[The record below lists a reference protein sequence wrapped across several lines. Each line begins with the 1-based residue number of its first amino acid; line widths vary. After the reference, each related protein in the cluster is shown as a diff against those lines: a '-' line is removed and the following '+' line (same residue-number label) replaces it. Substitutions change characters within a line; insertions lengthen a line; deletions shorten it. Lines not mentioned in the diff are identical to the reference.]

1 MTSISSR
8 GLKAVFKCSRSSTS
22 SAPDADSS
30 QHPFIVGVDG
40 RQPAK
45 DVEDRPGRA

>member
-8 GLKAVFKCSRSSTS
+8 GLKAVCKFSKSSS
-22 SAPDADSS
+22 SCASDADSS

>member
-8 GLKAVFKCSRSSTS
+8 GLKAVCKFSSS
-22 SAPDADSS
+22 CASDADSS